1 MMSDADVQKGVLEEL
16 KWEPGLVHA
25 TKIGVGAKDGVVTL
39 SGTVDSL
46 FEKWAAERAA
56 KRVFGVKA
64 LAMELEV
71 VLPNSSERTDEDIA
85 RAAESA
91 LDWDVSVPSD
101 RLRVI
106 VEHGWLTLEG
116 EVDTEYQRSN
126 AGFAVRGLIGLKGV
140 SNEIVVRPVATPIE
154 IQDKIEAAFK
164 RSAILDA
171 SLIHAQVNHGIVT
184 LTGNVH
190 SWTEREE
197 AERAAWA
204 APGVSEVRNLIQFDY
219 ALSLAD

>member
-25 TKIGVGAKDGVVTL
+25 TKIGVGVKDGVVTL
-39 SGTVDSL
+39 SGAVDSY

-64 LAMELEV
+64 LAVELEV
-71 VLPNSSERTDEDIA
+71 VLPDSTERTDEEIA
-85 RAAESA
+85 RAAENA
-91 LDWDVSVPSD
+91 LDWAVSVPSD
-101 RLRVI
+101 SIQVI
-106 VEHGWLTLEG
+106 AERGWLTLQG
-116 EVDTEYQRSN
+116 EVDSEYQRSN
-126 AGFAVRGLIGLKGV
+126 AEVAVRGLMGLKGI
-140 SNEIVVRPVATPIE
+140 SNDIVVKPVATPME
-154 IQDKIEAAFK
+154 IQEKIEAAFK

-171 SLIHAQVNHGIVT
+171 SLIHARVNHGIVT
-184 LTGNVH
+184 LTGDVH
-190 SWTEREE
+190 SWAEREE

-219 ALSLAD
+219 ALSIAD